1 MTWSRNCHVRLPS
14 TPLGCKE
21 FQWED
26 GNITVVECLCDTE
39 LCNQKIDFTTTT
51 TQPTTTEGNSSPCKP
66 LICIW
71 KYYTDPSS
79 NLPINHLIILHSFS
93 DPNTLKCY
101 YCREESEEQCNSYEY
116 GEVVSCQMENDEG
129 PHYGDAC
136 TVGHEG
142 IHVLLSVWF
151 HKQISIILF
160 FTFNLELRS
169 IYLLL

>member
-1 MTWSRNCHVRLPS
+1 MIRHKRSGLVYYETSNVLFPVTDDGERGEMTWSRNCHVRLPS

-39 LCNQKIDFTTTT
+39 LCNQKIDFTTST
-51 TQPTTTEGNSSPCKP
+51 TQPTTTEGNLLHCQH
-66 LICIW
+66 LICIL
-71 KYYTDPSS
+71 KLPQ
-79 NLPINHLIILHSFS
+79 LPINHLIILSWYL

-101 YCREESEEQCNSYEY
+101 YCREESDEQCNAYEY

-142 IHVLLSVWF
+142 IRILLSA
-151 HKQISIILF
+151 
-160 FTFNLELRS
+160 
-169 IYLLL
+169 